1 MEKNPGEHDR
11 ITIPIASITE
21 RTRKILPGADAARAT
36 ALKELQG
43 LRNAKTAGYQRELE
57 RLRTKLGD
65 RDPRVSDLERK
76 VQTNE
81 RIVMNLGAEAQRAGT
96 PPVVA
101 APGTWVCHGRV
112 LDQSLHGESH
122 VTVELIREQGA
133 GDKGLTSART
143 DGTGYF
149 KITVVGIDA
158 HLPPAGA
165 ALPQLQSCTTAPRVR
180 DSTTLEGPTSLAG
193 ADPTDSAARS
203 ASRSNASSGGPI
215 AISNAVDD
223 VSAQRGQAP
232 PQAHWSVTGAEC
244 PSSAGM
250 RAAVGRGRDGT
261 IVPSACARSRAFWL
275 KSGIRTR

>member
-1 MEKNPGEHDR
+1 MDKNPGEHDR

-43 LRNAKTAGYQRELE
+43 LRPAKTAVYQRELE
-57 RLRTKLGD
+57 RLRTQLGD

-133 GDKGLTSART
+133 GDNGLTSART

-158 HLPPAGA
+158 GGAHEDVALENEREEAPDAKAPPGKAAVFVRVLDEKGDVLLQDVRPLVPRSGQTNYVEVILPPAGDA
-165 ALPQLQSCTTAPRVR
+165 DDDSPPPGGVNVR
-180 DSTTLEGPTSLAG
+180 
-193 ADPTDSAARS
+193 
-203 ASRSNASSGGPI
+203 N
-215 AISNAVDD
+215 
-223 VSAQRGQAP
+223 
-232 PQAHWSVTGAEC
+232 
-244 PSSAGM
+244 
-250 RAAVGRGRDGT
+250 
-261 IVPSACARSRAFWL
+261 RSR
-275 KSGIRTR
+275 K